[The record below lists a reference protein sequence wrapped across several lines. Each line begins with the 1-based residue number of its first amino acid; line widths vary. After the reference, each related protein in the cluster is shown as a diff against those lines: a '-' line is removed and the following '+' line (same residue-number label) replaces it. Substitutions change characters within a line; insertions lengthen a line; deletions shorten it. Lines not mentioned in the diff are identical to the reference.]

1 MQWTFI
7 VGVAIVLYLAGSIRV
22 LRQYERGVVFLLGR
36 FEGIRGPG
44 LTLIFV
50 PFQQMVRVSLRTVT
64 MQIPSQKII
73 TKDNVSIDIAAVAY
87 YRISDPEKA
96 VIAIENVYEAINQ
109 ISQTTV
115 RNVVGRFSLDQ
126 LLAETANIN
135 EQIKDVIDRHTEPW
149 GTQVTAVEIKDIVL
163 PDNMQRAM
171 AREAEA
177 ERERRAKIVAAEGE
191 YQAAVKLGE
200 AADIITQHPVALQ
213 LRTLQTM
220 AEISTEKNSTI
231 IFPAQFMTTVQE
243 ALALL
248 KTEFGVEVTLALPR
262 GSTLLPFCNVGSFH
276 QMHREFGARGS
287 TALVSRPS
295 AERQSRTE
303 REPGPRAHY
312 GKFPSICRVAPGS
325 GSSLADARSAG
336 TRERGRAHATL
347 VGSLYEP
354 SAVNSSHDVKQ
365 RSIVRSRGAL
375 LRPGSRLPFAST
387 PRGVG
392 GAPTG
397 ALSLLSRLRDATGPR
412 L

>member
-1 MQWTFI
+1 MEGLLRVSTTGGSAHPVDAALLDPQHRLCDIACMQWTLII
-7 VGVAIVLYLAGSIRV
+7 VVIVILYLAISIRV

-36 FEGIRGPG
+36 FAGVRGAG

-50 PFQQMVRVSLRTVT
+50 PFQQMVRVSLRIVT

-87 YRISDPEKA
+87 YRIVDPEKA

-126 LLAETANIN
+126 LLADTSGIN
-135 EQIKDVIDRHTEPW
+135 EQIKDVIDEHTEPW

-191 YQAAVKLGE
+191 YQAAMKLGE

-243 ALALL
+243 ALALM
-248 KTEFGVEVTLALPR
+248 KKD
-262 GSTLLPFCNVGSFH
+262 
-276 QMHREFGARGS
+276 
-287 TALVSRPS
+287 S
-295 AERQSRTE
+295 A
-303 REPGPRAHY
+303 
-312 GKFPSICRVAPGS
+312 
-325 GSSLADARSAG
+325 SS
-336 TRERGRAHATL
+336 
-347 VGSLYEP
+347 
-354 SAVNSSHDVKQ
+354 
-365 RSIVRSRGAL
+365 
-375 LRPGSRLPFAST
+375 
-387 PRGVG
+387 
-392 GAPTG
+392 
-397 ALSLLSRLRDATGPR
+397 
-412 L
+412 